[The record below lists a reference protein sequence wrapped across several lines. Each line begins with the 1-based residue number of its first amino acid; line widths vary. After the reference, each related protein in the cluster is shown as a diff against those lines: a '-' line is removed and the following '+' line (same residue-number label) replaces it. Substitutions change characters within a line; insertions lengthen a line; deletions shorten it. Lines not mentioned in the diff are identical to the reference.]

1 MAPQRRLVASEA
13 AYFIGTMSSSFGR
26 FALMLG
32 AARTGRFAPHFAMD
46 PWHGGLLSGIKKP
59 QYANV
64 GWTQL
69 CRGPDYDEF
78 VRSSAGAAAG

>member
-1 MAPQRRLVASEA
+1 
-13 AYFIGTMSSSFGR
+13 
-26 FALMLG
+26 MLG